1 MPTIPVL
8 GALLILASVAYMA
21 AAAIYRGRMSDPHR
35 NPGDTTDVTLEP
47 SQRGLRLLGV
57 KANWPGIAL
66 FALGVALLLLPLL
79 VGEPPQAQ

>member
-1 MPTIPVL
+1 MLSLPML
-8 GALLILASVAYMA
+8 GALLMFAAMAYMA

-47 SQRGLRLLGV
+47 RQRGLSFLGV

-66 FALGVALLLLPLL
+66 FALGAVLLLLPLV
-79 VGEPPQAQ
+79 VGEPPQ